1 MGPFSEGKTNGS
13 HKNNSIAIAD
23 RGKKNMVRKITKR
36 IENKYNVSI
45 AETDFQDLH
54 QKIGIG
60 IVFIAGDNGMA
71 DSIMDHILS
80 YISGISEAEIIDID
94 REIEHWN

>member
-1 MGPFSEGKTNGS
+1 MIIGILKVTLYAPWVHSLKEK
-13 HKNNSIAIAD
+13 
-23 RGKKNMVRKITKR
+23 RMEVRKITKR

>member
-1 MGPFSEGKTNGS
+1 MIIGILNITLYAPWVHSLKEKRMEV
-13 HKNNSIAIAD
+13 K
-23 RGKKNMVRKITKR
+23 KITKR

-60 IVFIAGDNGMA
+60 IVFIAGSNGMA
-71 DSIMDHILS
+71 DRIIEHILS
-80 YISGISEAEIIDID
+80 YISEISEAEIIDIE
-94 REIEHWN
+94 REIEHR